1 MTGTRRTP
9 RDKVD
14 GWLNLDKPVGLGSTP
29 AVGKVRRLFNA
40 LKVGHGGT
48 LDPLASG
55 VLPIALGEATKTVQ
69 WVMDGRKVYRFAI
82 AFGQAT
88 TTDDLEGTVVEEAA
102 ARPSDAALR
111 AALDDFTGEIDQV
124 PPAFSALKIEG
135 ARAYD
140 LARRGEAV
148 ELASRRVRVDRLVL
162 LDRPSADRAELE
174 VECGKG
180 TYVRSLARD
189 IARAVGTVGHVAALR
204 RTVCGP
210 FCIDDAVTLAA
221 LEAAAAN
228 SLSNPGAFGHKPA
241 LLGHLRP
248 VVTALDDIPA
258 LALTDRQADRLSGGV
273 ALPMAEIA
281 GAKSPTIGTMSP
293 AEGSAEPAHIVRAMA
308 GARLVAIARIDGDLL
323 RPVRV
328 LNL

>member
-1 MTGTRRTP
+1 MTGTPRTP

-14 GWLNLDKPVGLGSTP
+14 GWLNLDKPLGLGSTP

-40 LKVGHGGT
+40 AKVGHGGT
-48 LDPLASG
+48 LDPLATG

-69 WVMDGRKVYRFAI
+69 WVMDGRKVYRFTI
-82 AFGQAT
+82 AFGRAT
-88 TTDDLEGTVVEEAA
+88 ATDDLEGQVVEESA
-102 ARPSDAALR
+102 ARPSDTSLR
-111 AALDDFTGEIDQV
+111 AALDRFTGDIDQV
-124 PPAFSALKIEG
+124 PPAFSALKIDG

-148 ELASRRVRVDRLVL
+148 EMASRRVRVDRLAL
-162 LDRPSADRAELE
+162 LARPSADLAELE

-210 FCIDDAVTLAA
+210 FRIEDAITLAD
-221 LEAAAAN
+221 LEAAAN

-281 GAKSPTIGTMSP
+281 GAGALSIGTMSP
-293 AEGSAEPAHIVRAMA
+293 AEGSAEPAPVVRAMA
-308 GARLVAIARIDGDLL
+308 GARLVAIARIDGGLL